1 MAQPMQPTTGRGMVD
16 SEKTRL
22 HHYCWRCDRPADREQ
37 VSCPSCSAE
46 RARAGWP
53 EDQLVGAI
61 VGEKYQLLERLGA
74 GGFGVV
80 YLAEHVQFGA
90 LRAVKV
96 LHQHFAYDHQI
107 VERFRR
113 EARAIYRLTAPNI
126 VRLEEFGEVRE
137 GVPFMAM
144 EYAEGE
150 ALATLLARE
159 GRLELRRALRI
170 GRQIALALVD
180 AAEHGILH
188 RDLKPD
194 NIRVNQHQ
202 RRGEEVKV
210 LDFGISKILD
220 EHTSSL
226 TGQSILGT
234 PEYMAPEIWEKA
246 DNSDHRAD
254 LFSLGVVFF
263 QMFTGVLPWT
273 QREGEPLTVF
283 VQMQQGPA
291 PLIGQVAPE
300 VGYPPAVEQLVAS
313 MLSWHP
319 EQRPANAATVVE
331 TIDGLGLLRTGALGI
346 TEPPPGP
353 QTVTTAP
360 IRREYSDALLPTLPD
375 IPMQTPVRD
384 EPAPLQTTTAPAGA
398 EHALRRLI
406 LAISAIVVL
415 VGSGMVMLSV
425 ALRDDGTTSSGDTD
439 HNTGGESVDAG
450 VTESPD
456 PDSVGAATDALL
468 ALHPT
473 MVSIPGATFE
483 AGQTPSQREAQ
494 QAELGEAAGE
504 IAFLPPEEVSVDPFL
519 IDRFE
524 VSVAEYLPFQRRL
537 GQDRELLGV
546 FGSLCPGTTIVP
558 VPTGNPQ
565 EPARNISYH
574 EAALFCGEQ
583 GKRLPT
589 FYEWERAARRPNG
602 GRYPWEADRMEIG
615 AFNSGSSS
623 QAVYAQTPSVVDGF
637 AEVAPVTA
645 LAAGASQW
653 GVEGLAGN
661 VAEWVSGPET
671 GASEPPFFFRGG
683 SYLTHGLF
691 LQVFAYQFVGDPC
704 VQLPDVGFRCAL
716 SVP

>member
-1 MAQPMQPTTGRGMVD
+1 MVD

-37 VSCPSCSAE
+37 VRCPSCGAE
-46 RARAGWP
+46 RSRAGWP
-53 EDQLVGAI
+53 EDQLVGAV
-61 VGEKYQLLERLGA
+61 VGGKYLLLERLGA

-96 LHQHFAYDHQI
+96 LHHHFAYDHQI
-107 VERFRR
+107 VERFKR

-150 ALATLLARE
+150 ALATVLARE

-194 NIRVNQHQ
+194 NIRVNRHQ

-246 DNSDHRAD
+246 DDSDHRAD

-263 QMFTGVLPWT
+263 QMLAGKLPWT

-283 VQMQQGPA
+283 AQMQQGPA
-291 PLIGQVAPE
+291 PLIGQAVPE
-300 VGYPPAVEQLVAS
+300 PAVPPAVEQLVAS
-313 MLSWHP
+313 LLSWDP
-319 EQRPANAATVVE
+319 SQRPQDAAAVVE
-331 TIDGLGLLRTGALGI
+331 AIDALGLLRTGSLGATAAPASTTHT
-346 TEPPPGP
+346 TEP
-353 QTVTTAP
+353 T
-360 IRREYSDALLPTLPD
+360 RREFSDALLPTLPD
-375 IPMQTPVRD
+375 IRVQTPARD
-384 EPAPLQTTTAPAGA
+384 DIAPPEARSGEGDTRNT
-398 EHALRRLI
+398 LRRLI
-406 LAISAIVVL
+406 VAIAAIVVL
-415 VGSGMVMLSV
+415 VGGGMVILSI
-425 ALRDDGTTSSGDTD
+425 ALRDDDSRDLPGDTGPSPDGTTA
-439 HNTGGESVDAG
+439 DAG
-450 VTESPD
+450 PIESPD
-456 PDSVGAATDALL
+456 TSDVAALTDELLQMYPKMVG
-468 ALHPT
+468 
-473 MVSIPGATFE
+473 IPGSTFRV
-483 AGQTPSQREAQ
+483 GQSEEDGQGQRE
-494 QAELGEAAGE
+494 ELGEAAGE
-504 IAFLPPEEVSVDPFL
+504 ITFLSTREVSVDSFL

-524 VSVAEYLPFQRRL
+524 ISVAEYLPFQRRF
-537 GQDRELLGV
+537 GQDPQLLDW
-546 FGSLCPGTTIVP
+546 FASLCPGTTIVP

-565 EPARNISYH
+565 EPARNVSYH
-574 EAALFCGEQ
+574 EAALFCEEQ

-589 FYEWERAARRPNG
+589 FEEWERAARGNHE
-602 GRYPWEADRMEIG
+602 GRYPWEGGGLVVG
-615 AFNSGSSS
+615 AYNSGSSS
-623 QAVYAQTPSVVDGF
+623 QAVYSETPSVMDGF
-637 AEVAPVTA
+637 TEVAPVTA
-645 LAAGASQW
+645 LATGASEW

-661 VAEWVSGPET
+661 VAEWVSGPAA
-671 GASEPPFFFRGG
+671 GPSEPPFFFRGG
-683 SYLTHGLF
+683 SYLTHALF
-691 LQVFAYQFVGDPC
+691 LQVFAYQLIGDPC
-704 VQLPDVGFRCAL
+704 MQLPDVGFRCAV
-716 SVP
+716 SAAPQRGD